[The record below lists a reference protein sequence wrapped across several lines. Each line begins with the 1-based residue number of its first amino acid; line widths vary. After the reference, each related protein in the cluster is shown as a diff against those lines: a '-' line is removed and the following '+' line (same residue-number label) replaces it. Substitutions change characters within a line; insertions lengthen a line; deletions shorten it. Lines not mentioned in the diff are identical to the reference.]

1 MSDND
6 LVATASA
13 LASGKPVF
21 ELTVGSTPM
30 RVVSFS
36 GTEEMSALFDFRVE
50 AAGLDFD
57 PEAFLG
63 QAALLTIHGA
73 ELPRLVHGIVAEAEY
88 VGYTRSLQ
96 LYELR
101 IVPWVYRLG
110 YREDCR
116 VFQDKTTEQIV
127 TEVLTSA
134 GLPRDWFRFAL
145 AESYA
150 PRNYCV
156 QYRESDLDFV
166 SRLLEEDGIF
176 YFFEHEE
183 DKHVW
188 VLADN
193 VQAHTPIKG
202 SSTVWFNPPRG
213 TVQDREHIR
222 TFRFG
227 GRVRPGKVT
236 LRDYNIHKPDLDL
249 EVREV
254 AKVDPELEVYEF
266 PGEYQDPGRG
276 GPHQG
281 QSLAK
286 IRLESL
292 QATRRAGTGNSDCAR
307 LTPGLTFQIAGHP
320 KHELNAEYRLIQ
332 VRHVGKQPQVLDQD
346 ASEESSYQN
355 FFNVTELKVPFRPAR
370 RTPRPV
376 MRGVQT
382 ATVVGPE
389 GEEVH
394 TDAHGRVRVQFHWD
408 RLGGHDENSA
418 TWVRV
423 SQLWAG
429 SGYGTMFLPRI
440 GHEVLVDFIEGDPDR
455 PIIIG
460 RIYHGNNH
468 TPYPLPDE
476 KTKSTIKSES
486 SLGGGGFNELRFE
499 DRKGSEEIYLHAQKD
514 WNTEILNNLTENVG
528 AHRNATIG
536 ASDSTLV
543 GTVHTVTIAQP
554 SEPPPSIPPTGTTM
568 QDTFY
573 SVTTGTAKI
582 TINGSDI
589 FIEADG
595 NISLAA
601 GGDISITAA
610 GTIRVGSGGPTSVV
624 AGDEALHLQGP
635 LVKINC

>member
-1 MSDND
+1 MSDNE
-6 LVATASA
+6 LVALSSV

-36 GTEEMSALFDFRVE
+36 GTEELSALFDFKVE
-50 AAGLDFD
+50 VAGLDFD
-57 PEAFLG
+57 PEALLG
-63 QAALLTIHGA
+63 QPALLTLHGA
-73 ELPRLVHGIVAEAEY
+73 ELPRLVHGLVAEAEY

-101 IVPWVYRLG
+101 IVPWAHRLAH
-110 YREDCR
+110 REDCR

-127 TEVLTSA
+127 TEVLTGA
-134 GLPRDWFRFAL
+134 GLARDWFRFAL

-156 QYRESDLDFV
+156 QYRETDLDFV
-166 SRLLEEDGIF
+166 TRLLEEDGVF
-176 YFFEHEE
+176 YFFEHDEQ
-183 DKHVW
+183 KHVW
-188 VLADN
+188 VMADN
-193 VQAHTPIKG
+193 AQAHTPIKG
-202 SSTVWFNPPRG
+202 TSTLWFNPPRG

-249 EVREV
+249 EVREA
-254 AKVDPELEVYEF
+254 AKVDADLEIYEF

-292 QATRRAGTGNSDCAR
+292 QATRRAGTGDSDCSR
-307 LTPGLTFQIAGHP
+307 LTPGLTLQIAGHP
-320 KHELNAEYRLIQ
+320 KHELNAEYRLVQ
-332 VRHVGKQPQVLDQD
+332 VRHTGSQPQVLDQD
-346 ASEESSYQN
+346 GEDESSYTN
-355 FFNVTELKVPFRPAR
+355 VFSVTELKVPFRPMR
-370 RTPRPV
+370 RTSRPV

-408 RLGGHDENSA
+408 RAGGHDENSA

-423 SQLWAG
+423 SQMWAG
-429 SGYGTMFLPRI
+429 NGYGTMFLPRI
-440 GHEVLVDFIEGDPDR
+440 GHEVLIDFIEGDPDR

-460 RIYHGNNH
+460 RIYHGNNQ

-499 DRKGSEEIYLHAQKD
+499 DRKGSEEIFLHAQKD
-514 WNTEILNNLTENVG
+514 WNTEILNNLTESVG
-528 AHRNATIG
+528 ADRNATIG

-543 GTVHTVTIAQP
+543 GTVHTVTIAQA
-554 SEPPPSIPPTGTTM
+554 SSPPPAVPPTGTKM
-568 QDTFY
+568 QDTFF
-573 SVTTGTAKI
+573 SVTTGSAKI
-582 TINGSDI
+582 TINGADV
-589 FIEADG
+589 FVEAEG
-595 NISLAA
+595 NITLAA
-601 GGDISITAA
+601 GGDITIAA
-610 GTIRVGSGGPTSVV
+610 GGTINVVSGGPTSVQ
-624 AGDEALHLQGP
+624 ASAEALNLKGP